1 MKKLVIGLLVVLAGI
16 AAVGL
21 ATVPGMTHTALAQSQ
36 TAGANAQQGSA
47 SATAAST
54 FGGAAGSAA
63 GETATCPNFAASSG
77 SCSQTSGP

>member
-16 AAVGL
+16 TALGL
-21 ATVPGMTHTALAQSQ
+21 ATVSHTALAQSQ

-63 GETATCPNFAASSG
+63 GEIGACPNFAALSG
-77 SCSQTSGP
+77 SCSETSGP